1 MAGLLKLST
10 FVRFSPNEQY
20 CETLSGKL
28 FLEINTEQLAI
39 KPQRKFF
46 CGFPN
51 IPRDSTRLCN
61 KEMGT
66 KECLEKQYNFDAPLL
81 VDQRMLYMA
90 YFFVVLKVLKTF
102 VTH

>member
-61 KEMGT
+61 KEMG
-66 KECLEKQYNFDAPLL
+66 KEEFLEKQYNFDALLL
-81 VDQRMLYMA
+81 VDQLINE
-90 YFFVVLKVLKTF
+90 YFTWIILF
-102 VTH
+102 

>member
-1 MAGLLKLST
+1 MVGLLKLST
-10 FVRFSPNEQY
+10 FVSFSPNEQY

-61 KEMGT
+61 KEMGK

>member
-10 FVRFSPNEQY
+10 FVSYSPNEQY

-61 KEMGT
+61 KEMGK
-66 KECLEKQYNFDAPLL
+66 KECLENQYNFDALLL
-81 VDQRMLYMA
+81 VDQLINK
-90 YFFVVLKVLKTF
+90 YFTCSILF
-102 VTH
+102 